1 MPETLAANIIEIKLL
16 VLGLLA
22 WGARLA
28 FKSDLTVGLI
38 VRQLI
43 ISVLVGVIAA
53 EYVGDSVLDDW
64 KVNAIFCVSIFLAD
78 DILAIVLAFG
88 DYAKDNQQTLF
99 KRITAFLSGKQ

>member
-1 MPETLAANIIEIKLL
+1 MPERLATNVLEIKLI

-22 WGARLA
+22 WAARLA
-28 FKSDLTVGLI
+28 LKSDLTVGLI

-43 ISVLVGVIAA
+43 ISVLVGVLAA
-53 EYVGDSVLDDW
+53 DYAVSSELSDW
-64 KVNAIFCVSIFLAD
+64 KTNAIFCATIFLAD

-88 DYAKDNQQTLF
+88 DYAKGNQQTIF

>member
-1 MPETLAANIIEIKLL
+1 MPERLATDIIGIKLI

-22 WGARLA
+22 WSARLA

-43 ISVLVGVIAA
+43 ISVLVGVLAA
-53 EYVGDSVLDDW
+53 DYVAASELSDW
-64 KVNAIFCVSIFLAD
+64 KTNAVFCACIFLAD

-88 DYAKDNQQTLF
+88 SYAKDNQQTIF
-99 KRITAFLSGKQ
+99 KRVTSFLSGK